1 MVNRY
6 LLFSRLFDKT
16 LFIYL
21 TISLQPIPLAK
32 QVLCY
37 YKQKRGAETL
47 KIYNFLKKEVLFLPH
62 AYPFNLNSGK
72 KLDTHTHTHVL
83 CVLYHVQLFATPW
96 TVAHHAPLSVECSR
110 QGYWSGLPFPSP
122 GYLPNTGIEPISPA
136 FAGRFFTTEPPGK
149 PH

>member
-47 KIYNFLKKEVLFLPH
+47 KIYNFLKKDVLFLPH

-72 KLDTHTHTHVL
+72 KLDTHTHTRAVCAVSCPAL
-83 CVLYHVQLFATPW
+83 CD
-96 TVAHHAPLSVECSR
+96 SMDCSPPCSFVR
-110 QGYWSGLPFPSP
+110 GVFQTRLLEW
-122 GYLPNTGIEPISPA
+122 IAIS
-136 FAGRFFTTEPPGK
+136 FSRISSQHRDRT
-149 PH
+149 HISCICR